1 MARLRFAEEAVRPAT
16 AEMRC
21 GDGASI
27 LRATIPRRPCGG
39 ACSSMLPRGASACQG
54 MPGQAGASQGRRRRR
69 GPDRRDERCGAFCW
83 CANLRVPTARLANLG
98 SRAHDTTDGLPGL
111 PPLSDPAMPVKD
123 PTRSLSCHF
132 HRAAPSVSGLG
143 RPSST
148 TTVHLHV
155 PPATARS
162 RPWPVA
168 VASQEGE
175 MLCLDFLMETCARWA
190 LSQAEHKDP
199 ALAWS
204 RRHPPALIARGPSR

>member
-1 MARLRFAEEAVRPAT
+1 MLRFAEEAVRPAT

-69 GPDRRDERCGAFCW
+69 GPDRRDERCSAFCW

-162 RPWPVA
+162 RPWP
-168 VASQEGE
+168 
-175 MLCLDFLMETCARWA
+175 CLPQSCSRRQPRGRNA
-190 LSQAEHKDP
+190 LSRFSDGEVRQVGLVAGR
-199 ALAWS
+199 AQ
-204 RRHPPALIARGPSR
+204 GPGAGMEQTSSTRPYR